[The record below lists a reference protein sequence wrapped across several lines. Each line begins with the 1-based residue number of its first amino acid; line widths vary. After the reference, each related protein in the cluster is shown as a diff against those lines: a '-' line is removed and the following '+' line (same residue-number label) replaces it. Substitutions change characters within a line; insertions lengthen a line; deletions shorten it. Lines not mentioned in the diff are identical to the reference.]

1 MDHPVNGLAV
11 KIETEDVTH
20 SLREA
25 FITLVTRGKVAAS
38 SQQNKHLPDVCA
50 EHSQGIAGESQ
61 PSCLHMSRLRIQY
74 STTCTLHVDD
84 NVHSMF
90 QCQPLEDFIL
100 GREKSVCEFLGRFSD
115 SHSGT
120 EKGGDFLQGRA
131 LVTEIELGLEY
142 CKKLE
147 KSFAT

>member
-1 MDHPVNGLAV
+1 
-11 KIETEDVTH
+11 
-20 SLREA
+20 
-25 FITLVTRGKVAAS
+25 
-38 SQQNKHLPDVCA
+38 
-50 EHSQGIAGESQ
+50 
-61 PSCLHMSRLRIQY
+61 MSRLRIQY

-147 KSFAT
+147 KIVCYLIGIFSFRFCLSHKSINCACIDGNKKGESIRREGIAFPIKRIPNTQKNLFFFFLVLSR